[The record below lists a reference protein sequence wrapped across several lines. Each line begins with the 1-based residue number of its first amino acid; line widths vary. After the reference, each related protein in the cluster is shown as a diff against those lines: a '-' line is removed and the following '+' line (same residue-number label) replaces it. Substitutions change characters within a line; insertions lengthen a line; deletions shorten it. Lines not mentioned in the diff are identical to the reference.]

1 MRNFTT
7 WLIVIFGFMFWG
19 FRVVATVAASTGM
32 EFMIKPMDIMV
43 EIPVLFISF
52 MCICFI
58 IKRKIL
64 AAVIYLVTH
73 GIYYG
78 VFLYQNI
85 NTIMYGQVT
94 EENYISIFFSFIG
107 ILLPIFALLDLMLDK
122 SRKMRPKDKKTDWF
136 YYFDIMLASKMKN
149 MTEKWMKGRTKI
161 IIVHYSIV

>member
-122 SRKMRPKDKKTDWF
+122 MSSKLVGIVLDEKTDNP
-136 YYFDIMLASKMKN
+136 DVIGKN
-149 MTEKWMKGRTKI
+149 ANLWSNLFKEIYIEGYLI
-161 IIVHYSIV
+161 

>member
-1 MRNFTT
+1 MFVVITIINV
-7 WLIVIFGFMFWG
+7 LI
-19 FRVVATVAASTGM
+19 
-32 EFMIKPMDIMV
+32 
-43 EIPVLFISF
+43 
-52 MCICFI
+52 FI

-136 YYFDIMLASKMKN
+136 YGDEKYDRKMDERADKN
-149 MTEKWMKGRTKI
+149 NYRTL
-161 IIVHYSIV
+161 

>member
-19 FRVVATVAASTGM
+19 FRVVAAVAASTGM

-94 EENYISIFFSFIG
+94 EENYISIFFFFIG
-107 ILLPIFALLDLMLDK
+107 ILLQILYLLHLMLDIT
-122 SRKMRPKDKKTDWF
+122 RKFCP
-136 YYFDIMLASKMKN
+136 
-149 MTEKWMKGRTKI
+149 
-161 IIVHYSIV
+161 